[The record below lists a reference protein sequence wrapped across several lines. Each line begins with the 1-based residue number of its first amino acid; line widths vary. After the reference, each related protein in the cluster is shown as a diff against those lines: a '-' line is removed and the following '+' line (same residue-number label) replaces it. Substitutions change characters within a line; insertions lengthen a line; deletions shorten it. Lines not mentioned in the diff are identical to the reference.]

1 MTTTFINSNV
11 WATLTMAAT
20 AAVKPAHAAVAYF
33 GQGAADL
40 LPLPAGSKLVVDC
53 GDLAVKSGQT
63 CPAELL
69 KLHERGVSIYRDATL
84 HAKVFVIGERA
95 YVGSTNG
102 SNHSAQYLKEAV
114 MATDERACVA
124 DVRRF
129 VDSLC
134 LDLLGPDELKR
145 LADIYK
151 PPRFVS
157 GAKLKA
163 EAEKETALPTL
174 RIINCDNIWEEMTIK
189 EITQAE
195 GVAQKI
201 KVREGFE
208 LDYFGWNIRKNFP
221 RKGEIV
227 MLVEYDGGRRDY
239 VRQPGHVIKLEKA
252 EDHTLVF
259 VETEPGDDLV
269 FQSLPKSLRQLLWAD
284 GPQIRRKPSRSS
296 PSGEKSRCMTRNERS
311 PLAACSPNGGCSR
324 TDIETAV
331 NSMARGNENDRRSSA
346 LAPGACPP
354 AGPLPPGAWAS
365 SQNDGPS
372 PGLRIGSST
381 RRAFRMPFTQRTSR

>member
-1 MTTTFINSNV
+1 
-11 WATLTMAAT
+11 MAAT
-20 AAVKPAHAAVAYF
+20 AAVQPAHAAVAYF
-33 GQGAADL
+33 GQGAANL

-69 KLHERGVSIYRDATL
+69 KLHERGVSIYRDAAL

-102 SNHSAQYLKEAV
+102 SNHSAQYLKEAL

-174 RIINCDNIWEEMTIK
+174 RIINCRPEDGWEEMTNK
-189 EITQAE
+189 QDAYADEV
-195 GVAQKI
+195 GKKI

-208 LDYFGWNIRKNFP
+208 LDRFGWNGSENRP

-227 MLVEYDGGRRDY
+227 MLMEYDGGRRDF
-239 VRQPGHVIKLEKA
+239 VRRPGHVIKFEKA

-259 VETEPGDDLV
+259 VEREPGDDLI

-284 GPQIRRKPSRSS
+284 GPRDPAQTKQILTQWREEPVEDD
-296 PSGEKSRCMTRNERS
+296 PEEV
-311 PLAACSPNGGCSR
+311 AAKQRP
-324 TDIETAV
+324 
-331 NSMARGNENDRRSSA
+331 
-346 LAPGACPP
+346 
-354 AGPLPPGAWAS
+354 
-365 SQNDGPS
+365 
-372 PGLRIGSST
+372 RIGP
-381 RRAFRMPFTQRTSR
+381 RKR